1 MPFTAL
7 TSLTCRA
14 GEVVIGYIL
23 TEYKAAE
30 DDADADEAEYCA
42 TEHVEGE

>member
-7 TSLTCRA
+7 TSLICRA
-14 GEVVIGYIL
+14 GEVVTGCIL

-30 DDADADEAEYCA
+30 DDADADEAEDCA